1 MLIAHKTDAAG
12 PAETGGKACNLARLE
27 KLNITVPDWF
37 ALTSEF
43 FERFLGDDLETYRE
57 WLRHDSEESREAII
71 DLIYHRE
78 FTDELR
84 DLVTENIHNC
94 LRGEKLAVRSS
105 ATDEDSSSYSFA
117 GMMDSFIGVP
127 EDDVFTAVKDC
138 YASCFSKRAMEYRRR
153 HHLINDSISMGV
165 IIQEMI
171 DSDYSGVMFTTN
183 PQTNNP
189 DETLISLVRGL
200 GGKLVSGETDSHD
213 YIVGPMR
220 TITNAGS
227 KPDLQDSLTEDNST
241 KDQFI
246 DDRLLLELYDLG
258 ILIEKSG
265 TPRLACDIEFSIRNN
280 KIYILQSRIITAYRH
295 IDKNKFR
302 TILDDSNIVESYAGV
317 TTPLTFTFAREVYA
331 KVYKQTLRNFFI
343 PQEEIDKIKYDLDH
357 MLAFY
362 QNKVYYRLNSWYRMT
377 ALYPGYEKNS
387 QYMENMM
394 GVKIGLRETKVQA
407 RTRALKIYIR
417 FAYKLLR
424 IKKDSRRFVDK
435 FNDVTSPYNN
445 NSFEGYS
452 NTDLIRVYQKLEH
465 NILDDFIIPITN
477 DMGTMIF
484 YGYLTDK
491 VKKASDNY
499 EGLISAA
506 LSRQGHVESAGQ
518 SLALIQIRSEIQ
530 NDRELYRLFT
540 EKTSGEILKELP
552 KHSHINHLISDY
564 ISRYGARCM
573 EELKLET
580 ITIQQEPE
588 RLIDLIRKYLNT
600 EIGTSEETVP
610 DDQALYRLFHFPER
624 GYIRLIVR
632 ITKFFIRNR
641 EFLRLKRT
649 YIYAIVRNIFLRAG
663 RNFAGEGVISHERDI
678 FFLEKDEIVKII
690 RHELDPDSVRGLIE
704 VRKKAYQENKKK
716 TAIERLYFYGDVTEE
731 NALPVYVKQEINP
744 NKHILKGVAGGGGVV
759 EGTVNYLKSADDDFE
774 EGSVLMASR
783 TDPGWTV
790 LFPMAKA
797 VIIERGSVLSH
808 SAVVARE
815 MGIPLVAGV
824 RGLTSVI
831 RNHDRVR
838 VDGINGTI
846 ELLKESDEK

>member
-12 PAETGGKACNLARLE
+12 PAEIGGKACNLARLE
-27 KLNITVPDWF
+27 KLNVTVPDWF

-43 FERFLGDDLETYRE
+43 FERFLGDDLETYKE

-71 DLIYHRE
+71 NLIYRRE

-94 LRGEKLAVRSS
+94 LRKGKLAVRSS

-117 GMMDSFIGVP
+117 GMMDSFLGVS

-138 YASCFSKRAMEYRRR
+138 YASCFSKRAMEYRRG
-153 HHLINDSISMGV
+153 HHLVNDSIRMGV

-189 DETLISLVRGL
+189 DETLISLVRGM
-200 GGKLVSGETDSHD
+200 GGKLVSGETDSQD

-220 TITNAGS
+220 TIRNAGS
-227 KPDLQDSLTEDNST
+227 APDLQDGPTEDNST
-241 KDQFI
+241 KDRFM
-246 DDRLLLELYDLG
+246 DDRLILGLYDLG

-265 TPRLACDIEFSIRNN
+265 APRLACDIEFSIKDN
-280 KIYILQSRIITAYRH
+280 KIYILQSRIITTYRH
-295 IDKNKFR
+295 IDKSKFR
-302 TILDDSNIVESYAGV
+302 TILDDSNIVESYPGV

-343 PQEEIDKIKYDLDH
+343 PQEKIDKIKYDLDH

-394 GVKIGLRETKVQA
+394 GVKIGLRETKAQA

-435 FNDVTSPYNN
+435 FNAVTGPYHNN
-445 NSFEGYS
+445 TFEGYS
-452 NTDLIRVYQKLEH
+452 NTDLIRVYQELEH

-491 VKKASDNY
+491 VKRVSNHY
-499 EGLISAA
+499 EGLISAV

-518 SLALIQIRSEIQ
+518 SLALIRIRSEIQ
-530 NDRELYRLFT
+530 KDRELVRLFMD
-540 EKTSGEILKELP
+540 KTNGEILKELP
-552 KHSHINHLISDY
+552 KYSHINSLIRDY

-600 EIGTSEETVP
+600 GISTSEETVS
-610 DDQALYRLFHFPER
+610 DDQAFYRLFPFLER

-649 YIYAIVRNIFLRAG
+649 YIYAIVRNIFLKAG
-663 RNFAGEGVISHERDI
+663 RNFSEEGVIGHERDI

-690 RHELDPDSVRGLIE
+690 RHELDPASVRGLIE
-704 VRKKAYQENKKK
+704 GRKKAYQENKKK
-716 TAIERLYFYGDVTEE
+716 TAMERLYFYGDVTEE
-731 NALPVYVKQEINP
+731 NALPVYVKQEIDP
-744 NKHILKGVAGGGGVV
+744 NKHVLKGVAGGGGVV
-759 EGTVNYLKSADDDFE
+759 EGTVNYIESADDDFE
-774 EGSVLMASR
+774 EGSVLMARR

-846 ELLKESDEK
+846 ELLKDSDEK

>member
-1 MLIAHKTDAAG
+1 
-12 PAETGGKACNLARLE
+12 
-27 KLNITVPDWF
+27 
-37 ALTSEF
+37 
-43 FERFLGDDLETYRE
+43 
-57 WLRHDSEESREAII
+57 
-71 DLIYHRE
+71 
-78 FTDELR
+78 
-84 DLVTENIHNC
+84 
-94 LRGEKLAVRSS
+94 
-105 ATDEDSSSYSFA
+105 
-117 GMMDSFIGVP
+117 
-127 EDDVFTAVKDC
+127 
-138 YASCFSKRAMEYRRR
+138 
-153 HHLINDSISMGV
+153 
-165 IIQEMI
+165 
-171 DSDYSGVMFTTN
+171 
-183 PQTNNP
+183 
-189 DETLISLVRGL
+189 
-200 GGKLVSGETDSHD
+200 
-213 YIVGPMR
+213 
-220 TITNAGS
+220 
-227 KPDLQDSLTEDNST
+227 
-241 KDQFI
+241 
-246 DDRLLLELYDLG
+246 
-258 ILIEKSG
+258 
-265 TPRLACDIEFSIRNN
+265 
-280 KIYILQSRIITAYRH
+280 
-295 IDKNKFR
+295 
-302 TILDDSNIVESYAGV
+302 
-317 TTPLTFTFAREVYA
+317 
-331 KVYKQTLRNFFI
+331 
-343 PQEEIDKIKYDLDH
+343 

-600 EIGTSEETVP
+600 GIGTSEETVP

-624 GYIRLIVR
+624 DYIRLIVR

-663 RNFAGEGVISHERDI
+663 RNFAEEGVIDHERDI

-690 RHELDPDSVRGLIE
+690 RHELDPASVKGLID

-716 TAIERLYFYGDVTEE
+716 TASERLYFYGDVTEE
-731 NALPVYVKQEINP
+731 NALPIYVKQEIDP